1 MELRKV
7 EINNVKNSAQQPS
20 YPQFTIV
27 LSHLIGMWYYQAFAT
42 WVEQQWTVADI
53 IGSHTGGNPKS
64 PIIYPD
70 DNSTYLNTFNMMI

>member
-27 LSHLIGMWYYQAFAT
+27 LSRLIGMWYYQAFAT
-42 WVEQQWTVADI
+42 WVEQ
-53 IGSHTGGNPKS
+53 
-64 PIIYPD
+64 
-70 DNSTYLNTFNMMI
+70 

>member
-20 YPQFTIV
+20 YPWFTIV
-27 LSHLIGMWYYQAFAT
+27 LSR
-42 WVEQQWTVADI
+42 

-70 DNSTYLNTFNMMI
+70 DNSTYLDTFNIMI